1 MSSHLRNGT
10 KNRGNVIFQVF
21 LERSIKARILNMETK
36 DSMKNKAKNAM
47 NHEQLIEKNRQYYYY
62 GATTTQII
70 KIFKVTF
77 DKAVFKGTVSRGGF
91 GF

>member
-1 MSSHLRNGT
+1 MWQCYLSSIFR
-10 KNRGNVIFQVF
+10 VIRKGSHSEYGDKKPDEKRV
-21 LERSIKARILNMETK
+21 
-36 DSMKNKAKNAM
+36 KNAM

-62 GATTTQII
+62 GATITQII

-77 DKAVFKGTVSRGGF
+77 DKAVFKGTVSRAGF